1 MKKDSLRCRAF
12 CVLKLMLL
20 ALTSL
25 QLQALPQ
32 QAAIVGQQEQQSAGT
47 AAQAQQ
53 NQQLPQVQN
62 SPQPEPSPPAQ
73 DLPAIASADAPCTL
87 VAHLNESRADTEA
100 EGLQLPRW
108 YDLHARL
115 LHLLTDEAGCQLT
128 VVGSPW
134 PRSLAL
140 LQQGKIDLMLTM
152 SYTKERAG
160 YADFIGVHY
169 MEESVL
175 VLHKNYLHLVHQLS
189 DINLLPGSIGVLR
202 DAYYGDAFEQLRHEK
217 SYQPFLQYASSLTQ
231 KLNML
236 KKGRVLGMIEDK
248 TQYLEWS
255 QLYPELRAQ
264 YRLSL
269 SLHKAPVYIVASKAG
284 VSPELRLRLH
294 QAWQRVYGQEKHR
307 AILAEFGWTLE

>member
-1 MKKDSLRCRAF
+1 MKKNSLCCRAF
-12 CVLKLMLL
+12 CVVKLMLL
-20 ALTSL
+20 ALTSP

-32 QAAIVGQQEQQSAGT
+32 QSAMVQDVANTVQQAQQSEQVPQPQSSQPQIQQQSA
-47 AAQAQQ
+47 Q
-53 NQQLPQVQN
+53 NL
-62 SPQPEPSPPAQ
+62 SPVPPST
-73 DLPAIASADAPCTL
+73 DAPCTL

-128 VVGSPW
+128 LVGSPW
-134 PRSLAL
+134 PRSLTL
-140 LQQGKIDLMLTM
+140 LQHGEIDLMLTM
-152 SYTKERAG
+152 SYTDERAV

-175 VLHKNYLHLVHQLS
+175 ILHKNYLHLVHQLS
-189 DINLLPGSIGVLR
+189 DINRLPGSIGVLR
-202 DAYYGDAFEQLRHEK
+202 DAYYGEAFEQLRHEK
-217 SYQPFLQYASSLTQ
+217 NYQPYLLYANSLTQ

-236 KKGRVLGMIEDK
+236 KKDRVLGMIEDK

-255 QLYPELRAQ
+255 QLYPELREQ

-269 SLHKAPVYIVASKAG
+269 TLHKAPVYIVASKAG
-284 VSPELRLRLH
+284 VPPELRQRLH
-294 QAWQRVYGQEKHR
+294 QAWQRVYGNAEHR
-307 AILAEFGWTLE
+307 AILAEFGWVLE

>member
-1 MKKDSLRCRAF
+1 MKKISLRCRAF
-12 CVLKLMLL
+12 CVVKLMLL
-20 ALTSL
+20 ALVSL

-32 QAAIVGQQEQQSAGT
+32 QSAVGQQSTDSLKQLQQTQPTSQQQSSQPQSQQQSA
-47 AAQAQQ
+47 Q
-53 NQQLPQVQN
+53 NLLAVP
-62 SPQPEPSPPAQ
+62 PS
-73 DLPAIASADAPCTL
+73 SEAPCTL
-87 VAHLNESRADTEA
+87 VAHLNESRADTDV

-115 LHLLTDEAGCQLT
+115 LHLLTDKAGCQLT

-134 PRSLAL
+134 PRSLTL

-152 SYTKERAG
+152 SYTEERAE

-175 VLHKNYLHLVHQLS
+175 VLHKNYLRLVHQLS

-202 DAYYGDAFEQLRHEK
+202 DAYYGEAFEQLRHEK
-217 SYQPFLQYASSLTQ
+217 SYQPYLLYANSLTQ

-255 QLYPELRAQ
+255 RLYPELREQ
-264 YRLSL
+264 YSVSL
-269 SLHKAPVYIVASKAG
+269 NLYKAPVYIVASKAG
-284 VSPELRLRLH
+284 VPADLRLRLH
-294 QAWQRVYGQEKHR
+294 QAWQQVYGNAEHR
-307 AILAEFGWTLE
+307 AILAEFGWVLE

>member
-1 MKKDSLRCRAF
+1 MKKDSLRCGAF

-20 ALTSL
+20 ALVSP

-32 QAAIVGQQEQQSAGT
+32 QSAGT
-47 AAQAQQ
+47 AG
-53 NQQLPQVQN
+53 QVQQTQHTAQRQ
-62 SPQPEPSPPAQ
+62 SSTPVEVSPPAQ
-73 DLPAIASADAPCTL
+73 DLPAKPSSDPSCAL
-87 VAHLNESRADTEA
+87 VAHLNESRADTDA

-134 PRSLAL
+134 PRSLTL

-152 SYTKERAG
+152 SYTKERAA

-202 DAYYGDAFEQLRHEK
+202 DAYYGEAFEQLRHEK
-217 SYQPFLQYASSLTQ
+217 SYQPYLLYANSLTQ

-255 QLYPELRAQ
+255 QLYPELQAQ

-294 QAWQRVYGQEKHR
+294 QAWQRVYGKEKHR
-307 AILAEFGWTLE
+307 AILAEFGWVLE

>member
-1 MKKDSLRCRAF
+1 MKKNSLRCRAF

-20 ALTSL
+20 ALVSP

-32 QAAIVGQQEQQSAGT
+32 QNAVAQPSAGT
-47 AAQAQQ
+47 T
-53 NQQLPQVQN
+53 QQLQQTQHTAQRQ
-62 SPQPEPSPPAQ
+62 SSPPAEVSPPVQ
-73 DLPAIASADAPCTL
+73 NLPAVTSSGAPCTL

-115 LHLLTDEAGCQLT
+115 LHLLTDKAGCQLT
-128 VVGSPW
+128 LVGSPW
-134 PRSLAL
+134 PRSLTL

-152 SYTKERAG
+152 SYTEERAA

-202 DAYYGDAFEQLRHEK
+202 DAYYGEAFEQLRHEK
-217 SYQPFLQYASSLTQ
+217 SYQPYLLYANSLTQ

-269 SLHKAPVYIVASKAG
+269 TLHKAPVYIVASKAG
-284 VSPELRLRLH
+284 VPADLRLRLH
-294 QAWQRVYGQEKHR
+294 QAWQQVYGNAKHR
-307 AILAEFGWTLE
+307 AILAEFGWVLE

>member
-1 MKKDSLRCRAF
+1 MKKNSLRCRAF
-12 CVLKLMLL
+12 GVLKLMLL
-20 ALTSL
+20 ALVSL

-32 QAAIVGQQEQQSAGT
+32 QSAGT
-47 AAQAQQ
+47 AG
-53 NQQLPQVQN
+53 QVQQTQHTAQRQ
-62 SPQPEPSPPAQ
+62 SSPPAEVSPPVQ
-73 DLPAIASADAPCTL
+73 NLPAVTSSGAPCTL

-115 LHLLTDEAGCQLT
+115 LHLLTDKAGCQLT

-134 PRSLAL
+134 PRSLTL

-152 SYTKERAG
+152 SYTKERAA

-202 DAYYGDAFEQLRHEK
+202 DAYYGEAFEQLRHEK
-217 SYQPFLQYASSLTQ
+217 SYQPYLLYANSLTQ

-269 SLHKAPVYIVASKAG
+269 TLHKAPVYIVASKAG
-284 VSPELRLRLH
+284 VPADLRLRLH
-294 QAWQRVYGQEKHR
+294 QAWQQVYGNAEHR
-307 AILAEFGWTLE
+307 AILAEFGWVLE